1 MAHRNRNSRRR
12 DSAPGWVWML
22 FGLGLGL
29 IIAIGVYLRVPPA
42 TIPAASA
49 PAAAQTVAS
58 TASARSTEAAS
69 TARPSQAATER
80 SRPATKPAATA
91 GSGSERFEFYEIL
104 PQFEVVVPEDDPPQA
119 AAAAT
124 RARPRPAETPGSF
137 LLQAGSFSAA
147 ADADRLQANLALLGV
162 ESHVQRVTIDSATF
176 NRVRIGPIGD
186 MDAAKRTQRRLRD
199 AGIDTLLMQVP
210 K

>member
-12 DSAPGWVWML
+12 ESAPGWVWML

-42 TIPAASA
+42 NA
-49 PAAAQTVAS
+49 PASGAAVAAES
-58 TASARSTEAAS
+58 ASVAAPERAPEAA
-69 TARPSQAATER
+69 AAPAQRANRASPEP
-80 SRPATKPAATA
+80 SRPAKPAS
-91 GSGSERFEFYEIL
+91 SGVGERFEFYEIL
-104 PQFEVVVPEDDPPQA
+104 PQFEVVVPTDDPRP

-124 RARPRPAETPGSF
+124 RPRPRPAETPGSF

-147 ADADRLQANLALLGV
+147 GDADRLQANLALLGV
-162 ESHVQRVTIDSATF
+162 ESHVQRVTIDGAIF
-176 NRVRIGPIGD
+176 NRVRIGPIAD

-199 AGIDTLLMQVP
+199 AGIDSLLMQVP